1 MNIFMN
7 NCPTDPGEL
16 AIFKAMAYT
25 ISMARLTL
33 VAMQK
38 ATLQSLGRTLVI
50 MMLSAGCCP
59 GRELSTRPGP
69 GQAAWGEI
77 LRCKYAFSENGLPST
92 HISVVTRT
100 FRTESTDP
108 DLCNIRE
115 ICLSGNPT
123 DTVALNVQ
131 ITGDKSK
138 FRLVGEELEPS
149 GGALRFP
156 ETPLGLEPREFVYG
170 LVSANI
176 LKTYSFAHY
185 STVISMPDDVRK
197 GHAPITIR
205 LPYWSNAGLQLLGD
219 ASDDSKMI
227 QYAMEYPARYCTVR
241 AWPMRNLPFQTG
253 FVER

>member
-1 MNIFMN
+1 M
-7 NCPTDPGEL
+7 GGWRVYGGY
-16 AIFKAMAYT
+16 AAMLKTMAH
-25 ISMARLTL
+25 IGSVARLAF
-33 VAMQK
+33 VVKQK
-38 ATLQSLGRTLVI
+38 ATLLSLGRTLVI

-59 GRELSTRPGP
+59 GRELSTRPEP
-69 GQAAWGEI
+69 GQAAWEEI

-115 ICLSGNPT
+115 ICVSGNPT
-123 DTVALNVQ
+123 DTVALNVE

-138 FRLVGEELEPS
+138 FRLVGEGLEPS

-170 LVSANI
+170 LVSSNR
-176 LKTYSFAHY
+176 LKTYSFPHY

-227 QYAMEYPARYCTVR
+227 QYAIENPPRYCTVR
-241 AWPMRNLPFQTG
+241 AWPVRKLPFQSG
-253 FVER
+253 FVEP